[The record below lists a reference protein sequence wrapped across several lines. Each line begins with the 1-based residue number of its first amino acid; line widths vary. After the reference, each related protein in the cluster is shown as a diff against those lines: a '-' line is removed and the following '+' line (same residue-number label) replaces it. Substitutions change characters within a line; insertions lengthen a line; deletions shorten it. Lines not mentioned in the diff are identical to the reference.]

1 MIQALENRFRV
12 EECSFIASS
21 GHSRATGSSP
31 AEKWPRRLR
40 YKLATPLTFT
50 NADICNGHLP
60 QLDIT

>member
-1 MIQALENRFRV
+1 
-12 EECSFIASS
+12 
-21 GHSRATGSSP
+21 
-31 AEKWPRRLR
+31 LR